1 MGGGRGGGV
10 VVETGSKDCHI
21 QLGERALKSFS
32 EQEHG
37 REFVDCQGIPSKDT
51 VYTDSGEGKARS
63 VWYSESMWESSQRHF
78 HSTLSFIRDRRHIFN
93 PHGV

>member
-37 REFVDCQGIPSKDT
+37 REFVDCQGIPSKD
-51 VYTDSGEGKARS
+51 SLHRLRRGEGK
-63 VWYSESMWESSQRHF
+63 VCLVQREHV
-78 HSTLSFIRDRRHIFN
+78 
-93 PHGV
+93 GE